1 MSKPKWVV
9 KSEYTTR
16 EDNEKLCRDQ
26 GADPENYD
34 IEDFNEVEISV
45 VREDNKTG
53 LESYGWDG
61 MDKIILFEDEVYT
74 EKEINWCKKVAET
87 VCEALNRKGL

>member
-1 MSKPKWVV
+1 MSKSKWIV
-9 KSEYTTR
+9 KSKYTTR
-16 EDNEKLCRDQ
+16 KEDEQFCREQ
-26 GADPENYD
+26 GADPEDYD

-61 MDKIILFEDEVYT
+61 QDKIILFEDEVYT
-74 EKEINWCKKVAET
+74 EEEINWCKEVAEA
-87 VCEALNRKGL
+87 VCETLNRKGL